1 MIIHTH
7 PEWIEGDLYFDFSKA
22 QSVRKLDAKGPEG
35 HGLSH
40 LLKSVDFVVEWSNQ
54 LWLIEIK
61 DPENGMIPRHL
72 KVKEQEEFR
81 LKLQSD
87 KLVNNE
93 LFPKLRDSLI
103 YLSLE
108 QGVAD
113 KPMRYIVLIGLSSL
127 QPAELAG
134 LQNKLWNTEW
144 IKGPKRGW
152 KKSFEVHCMTV
163 QQWNRTLTQ
172 CPIIRNSE
180 KSISNNK

>member
-1 MIIHTH
+1 MTAQMH

-22 QSVRKLDAKGPEG
+22 QSVRKLDKKGSEG

-61 DPENGMIPRHL
+61 DPENRMIPNHL
-72 KVKEQEEFR
+72 KEREQTKFR
-81 LKLQSD
+81 RKLQSD
-87 KLVNNE
+87 NLVNKE

-108 QGVAD
+108 QGIVD
-113 KPMRYIVLIGLSSL
+113 KPMQYIILIGLSSL

-134 LQNKLWNTEW
+134 LQHKLWHTDW
-144 IKGPKRGW
+144 IKGPERGW
-152 KKSFEVHCMTV
+152 KKPFDVHCMTV
-163 QQWNRTLTQ
+163 QQWNRVLTQ
-172 CPIIRNSE
+172 CPVIRKNEPSAPQ
-180 KSISNNK
+180 